1 MTYES
6 CRSRAERN
14 PALAERY
21 RPQVAYT
28 LLHDGDSSIE
38 SFRGAFMKM
47 RRALGTTAFG
57 LNEVRLPAGAEGA
70 EHDETATG
78 HEEVYV
84 VLTGGGTFTVD
95 GEDLAVSE
103 GDYLRVDPS
112 STRQVVAGP
121 EGLRFIVIGAKP
133 QPEYDGRESL

>member
-1 MTYES
+1 M
-6 CRSRAERN
+6 RPN
-14 PALAERY
+14 PVGARRY
-21 RPQVAYT
+21 RAPVAYT
-28 LLHDGDSSIE
+28 LLHEGDSSIE
-38 SFRGAFMKM
+38 SFRGVFMKM

-57 LNEVRLPAGAEGA
+57 LNEVRLPAGAAGA

-84 VLTGGGTFTVD
+84 VLAGEGTFTID
-95 GEDLAVSE
+95 GEDVPVTE
-103 GDYLRVDPS
+103 GDYLRVDPA

-121 EGLRFIVIGAKP
+121 EGLRFIVVGAKP

>member
-1 MTYES
+1 MER
-6 CRSRAERN
+6 CRSQVEPN
-14 PALAERY
+14 PALAGRY
-21 RPQVAYT
+21 RPPVAYR
-28 LLHDGDSSIE
+28 LLHEGDSSIE
-38 SFRGAFMKM
+38 SFRGVFLKM

-70 EHDETATG
+70 EHDEITTG

-84 VLTGGGTFTVD
+84 VLSGEGTFMID
-95 GEDLAVSE
+95 GEDVPVRE
-103 GDYLRVDPS
+103 GDYLRVDPA

-133 QPEYDGRESL
+133 KPEYDGRESL